1 MNELRISFAQVSA
14 ATEQTVPKWIPSY
27 CGIDGNEEADR
38 LAGEGSLKDQTN
50 KYSIRKKAFGGTKLT
65 VSITCNITLYF
76 SGKKKRITSHRYRH
90 FEKNAILKLLPC
102 S

>member
-14 ATEQTVPKWIPSY
+14 ATEQTVLQWIPSY
-27 CGIDGNEEADR
+27 CGIGGNEEADR

-65 VSITCNITLYF
+65 VSITCNITYF
-76 SGKKKRITSHRYRH
+76 SGKKN
-90 FEKNAILKLLPC
+90 E
-102 S
+102 